1 MTSGKSAHSCSFLNS
16 LDLFQEPHPRVL
28 VLGLQSVLCQL
39 CKEPPP
45 PASCGAAESSRHE
58 LRQRSP
64 LLSALWGCFGV
75 TDGRQL
81 HNTTAKLLRWCSLT
95 CLLHSDC
102 LAYGETKALE

>member
-45 PASCGAAESSRHE
+45 QQAVELLRAPGTSCGSGVHCSALCGAASE
-58 LRQRSP
+58 
-64 LLSALWGCFGV
+64 
-75 TDGRQL
+75 
-81 HNTTAKLLRWCSLT
+81 
-95 CLLHSDC
+95 
-102 LAYGETKALE
+102 